1 MMSRSVCRIAT
12 GLLLTLTV
20 GCDAAETD
28 QGNCRRFLKI
38 YDDLKKGTGAE
49 AGQPGTIGSDAE
61 LKERLEKDIGSFKEG
76 SSLRQTFDSLIAA
89 IESVDTNRAATETN
103 RLVEQCSEIAD

>member
-1 MMSRSVCRIAT
+1 MSRSVWRIAT
-12 GLLLTLTV
+12 GLLLTLAG
-20 GCDAAETD
+20 GCDAAGTD

-38 YDDLKKGTGAE
+38 YDDLKAGTGAE

-61 LKERLEKDIGSFKEG
+61 LKARLDKDIGSFKEG

-89 IESVDTNRAATETN
+89 IDSVDSRRAATEMN